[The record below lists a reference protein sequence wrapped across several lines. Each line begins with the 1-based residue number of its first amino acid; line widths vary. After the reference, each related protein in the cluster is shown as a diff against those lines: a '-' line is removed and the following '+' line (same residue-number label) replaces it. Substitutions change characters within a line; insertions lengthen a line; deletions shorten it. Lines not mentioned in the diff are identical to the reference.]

1 MRLGIFGGSF
11 DPIHIGH
18 LIIAEYAREYM
29 KLDKVIFI
37 PVGEP
42 SHRENNLL
50 SAEKRLEMVKLA
62 IKHNEYF
69 EVSDIEIKAEGKNYT
84 YDTLLEIKKKY
95 SGASIYQI
103 IGEDS
108 ADYLHKWKNYE
119 ELLKN
124 CSFLVFKREGYEYI
138 PKHEKIILMDSP
150 KISLSA
156 TLIRNRILENKSVK
170 YMLPNEVE
178 AFINLYGYYRGYSNK
193 ED

>member
-50 SAEKRLEMVKLA
+50 GAKERLEMVKLA
-62 IKHNEYF
+62 IKDNEYF
-69 EVSDIEIKAEGKNYT
+69 EASDIEIKAEGKNYT
-84 YDTLLEIKKKY
+84 YDTVLEIEKLY
-95 SGASIYQI
+95 QVADIYQI

-119 ELLKN
+119 ELLKHCN
-124 CSFLVFKREGYEYI
+124 FLVFRREGYDYI
-138 PKHEKIILMDSP
+138 SKHDKIILMDSP

-156 TLIRNRILENKSVK
+156 TLIRKRILENKSVK

-178 AFINLYGYYRGYSNK
+178 AFISTKGYYKG
-193 ED
+193 